1 MAPVKWPDT
10 ICRDPPR
17 ASSPEWSGAD
27 SEEEIMTSDRIC
39 ELNDALRRT
48 FSGGRI
54 MMTNRVDALPD
65 DDKAA
70 VLNKVRSF
78 NDFDGDNDPY
88 GQHDFGNVEHDG
100 IEYFFKIDYY
110 APDMQCGSED
120 PADPKRTVR
129 VLTIMRA
136 DEY

>member
-1 MAPVKWPDT
+1 MK
-10 ICRDPPR
+10 
-17 ASSPEWSGAD
+17 
-27 SEEEIMTSDRIC
+27 SDRIC

-54 MMTNRVDALPD
+54 MMTIGVDTLPE

-70 VLNKVRSF
+70 VLGKVRSF
-78 NDFDGDNDPY
+78 EQFNPDNDPY
-88 GQHDFGNVEHDG
+88 GQHDFGSIEHEG
-100 IEYFFKIDYY
+100 VRYFFKIDYY
-110 APDMQCGSED
+110 APDMQSGSDHPED
-120 PADPKRTVR
+120 PAFTVR